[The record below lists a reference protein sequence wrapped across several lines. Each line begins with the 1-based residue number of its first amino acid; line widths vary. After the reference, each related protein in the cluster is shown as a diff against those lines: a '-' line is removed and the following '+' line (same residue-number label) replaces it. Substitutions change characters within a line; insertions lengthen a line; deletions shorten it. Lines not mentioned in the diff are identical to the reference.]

1 MVTGPFGNFIVPIM
15 VGARDMAFP
24 RLHALSFWLIASVV
38 PVLLSAAFLGGI
50 PTGWTGY
57 TSLADQAP
65 PGMDSYLITII
76 VFALSSAVAGMN
88 IMTTCLT
95 MRARGMTWNR
105 TPIFDFGVVASVGV
119 AIPAFPMFMTAQ
131 VLLWLDQAT
140 GATFYNSAL
149 GGSPWLYQNLF
160 RLMGHPE
167 VYVILIPAL
176 AALLELTPV
185 FARKPLFGFTAAV
198 VGIVGVS
205 VLGMMVWAH
214 HTHASGWAP
223 ALNGPFMH
231 GPVAPGSVRS
241 PPTLL

>member
-15 VGARDMAFP
+15 IGARDMAFP
-24 RLHALSFWLIASVV
+24 RLNALSFWLIASIV

-57 TSLADQAP
+57 TPLADQAP

-105 TPIFDFGVVASVGV
+105 TPIFVFGVVASVGV
-119 AIPAFPMFMTAQ
+119 AIPAFPMFMNAQ
-131 VLLWLDQAT
+131 VLLWLDRAT

-160 RLMGHPE
+160 
-167 VYVILIPAL
+167 
-176 AALLELTPV
+176 
-185 FARKPLFGFTAAV
+185 
-198 VGIVGVS
+198 
-205 VLGMMVWAH
+205 
-214 HTHASGWAP
+214 
-223 ALNGPFMH
+223 
-231 GPVAPGSVRS
+231 
-241 PPTLL
+241 